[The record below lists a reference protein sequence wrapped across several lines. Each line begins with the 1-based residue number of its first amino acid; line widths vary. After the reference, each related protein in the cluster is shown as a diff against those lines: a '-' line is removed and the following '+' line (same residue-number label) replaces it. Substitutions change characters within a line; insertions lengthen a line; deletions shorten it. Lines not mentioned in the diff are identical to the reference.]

1 MHFGVNS
8 LPQVSIFAT
17 SRLSANIVRYRKARE
32 NCICMHFDNMR
43 SIDEMRVIAKKGF
56 RSVCTPRADIKTA
69 LKKYGF
75 IKIAEVDEEFPINLF
90 FYA

>member
-1 MHFGVNS
+1 
-8 LPQVSIFAT
+8 
-17 SRLSANIVRYRKARE
+17 
-32 NCICMHFDNMR
+32 MHFDNMR